1 VPEKKEDAE
10 KPVISLGQFL
20 AAIREKRKL
29 TLREVE
35 EGTEKEVS
43 NAYLS
48 QIESGKIKQPSA
60 NILSKLA
67 EFYKIDFL
75 HLMEVAGYVAP
86 SDKSGSG
93 KKHGRNVA
101 LFTDLDPTPEE
112 QAALVEHLQYLRWKK
127 KHGDQG

>member
-1 VPEKKEDAE
+1 VPDKKEDEPKKATTL
-10 KPVISLGQFL
+10 SQYL
-20 AAIREKRKL
+20 AAIRTARKL

-67 EFYKIDFL
+67 EFYEIDFL
-75 HLMEVAGYVAP
+75 HLMELAGYVAP
-86 SDKSGSG
+86 GEKSGSG
-93 KKHGRNVA
+93 KKHGRGVA
-101 LFTDLDPTPEE
+101 MFSELDPTPEE
-112 QAALVEHLQYLRWKK
+112 QAALIDHLQYLRWKK